1 MLTCTCSIA
10 SSEIGAT
17 PVRSPGWPPR
27 PNELLKAA
35 PLIVMLFMRLSAPPN
50 ELAPEVCGVR
60 RVKSLIRPWTVGSV
74 ASVSRLTEVAA
85 PVRAEL
91 NTALDS
97 AVTVTVSVTA
107 IGLTLMLRSVAT
119 PRLIST
125 FSTVSGANAA
135 VPGAGVRDGDGV
147 RTADAHVD
155 DDEPA
160 IRARRGFVGRA
171 RRKVD
176 RDDARAG
183 HPFLRFVLN
192 FAVK

>member
-10 SSEIGAT
+10 SIEIGAT

-35 PLIVMLFMRLSAPPN
+35 PLTVMLFMRLSAPPN

-60 RVKSLIRPWTVGSV
+60 RVKSLIRPRTVGSV
-74 ASVSRLTEVAA
+74 ASVSRLTAVAA

-97 AVTVTVSVTA
+97 AVTVTVSVTE
-107 IGLTLMLRSVAT
+107 IGLTSMLRSVET

-125 FSTVSGANAA
+125 FSWSRAQTRRCPCRCTQRS
-135 VPGAGVRDGDGV
+135 PSRD
-147 RTADAHVD
+147 RR
-155 DDEPA
+155 
-160 IRARRGFVGRA
+160 RAC
-171 RRKVD
+171 
-176 RDDARAG
+176 
-183 HPFLRFVLN
+183 
-192 FAVK
+192 

>member
-1 MLTCTCSIA
+1 MLTCTCSMA
-10 SSEIGAT
+10 SIEIGET

-35 PLIVMLFMRLSAPPN
+35 PLTVMLFMRLSAPPN
-50 ELAPEVCGVR
+50 ELVPEFCGVR
-60 RVKSLIRPWTVGSV
+60 RVKSEMRPDTVGSV
-74 ASVSRLTEVAA
+74 ASVSRLTAVAA

-107 IGLTLMLRSVAT
+107 MFLTLKLRSVAT

-135 VPGAGVRDGDGV
+135 VPVPV
-147 RTADAHVD
+147 
-155 DDEPA
+155 
-160 IRARRGFVGRA
+160 
-171 RRKVD
+171 
-176 RDDARAG
+176 
-183 HPFLRFVLN
+183 
-192 FAVK
+192 